1 MQKEEIRT
9 LLNDYLNSKKL
20 LEIKK
25 YNDFSLFVK
34 AISKNEL
41 PQQEILYILDQN
53 KKFVFSEHKHLTLLH
68 YACLSNN
75 PQIVQTILSYSI
87 KNGLTQFPLLSM
99 EFFNDNKNKYC
110 PENTSIFSFCSILD
124 LNLSYAKILQ
134 FVSNFE
140 NINLLE
146 HVALG
151 VFNNSYSIIPI
162 VKSIVGEETLQDFL
176 LNFFINNHPIFH
188 KKLEN
193 HHYNLAKL
201 THYID
206 FEFGKNKT
214 TNYSHL
220 LFQSLPFLNFNNG
233 IHLYLPK
240 IYSTIHF
247 FIKKKFDFHQKDD
260 LGKSALDYFDSFK
273 QNFEK
278 FCENQP
284 FLSQSNKNLAEKKI
298 IEIQNMIIQSSLSKQ
313 KKVTTQKLK
322 I

>member
-1 MQKEEIRT
+1 MQKEEILIT
-9 LLNDYLNSKKL
+9 LQNYLNSKKL

-25 YNDFSLFVK
+25 YNDFALFVK
-34 AISKNEL
+34 AVSKNEL
-41 PQQEILYILDQN
+41 HQQEILYILDQN
-53 KKFVFSEHKHLTLLH
+53 KKFIFSEHKNLTLLH

-87 KNGLTQFPLLSM
+87 KNGLTQLPLLSI
-99 EFFNDNKNKYC
+99 EFFNNNKTKYC
-110 PENTSIFSFCSILD
+110 PENTSLFSFCSILD

-134 FVSNFE
+134 FVSDFE
-140 NINLLE
+140 NINLLT
-146 HVALG
+146 HVDRGL
-151 VFNNSYSIIPI
+151 FNNSYSIIPI
-162 VKSIVGEETLQDFL
+162 VKSIVGEETLQNFL
-176 LNFFINNHPIFH
+176 LDFFINNQPIFH

-201 THYID
+201 NPYID

-220 LFQSLPFLNFNNG
+220 LFQSLQSLDFNNG
-233 IHLYLPK
+233 AHFYLPK

-247 FIKKKFDFHQKDD
+247 FIKKKFDFYQKDH

-273 QNFEK
+273 QKFET
-278 FCENQP
+278 FCKNQP
-284 FLSQSNKNLAEKKI
+284 FFSQSNKNLAEQKI
-298 IEIQNMIIQSSLSKQ
+298 IEIQNMIIQSSISKQ
-313 KKVTTQKLK
+313 KQVTTQKLK